1 MKKSI
6 LHRAFGLAALALAAA
21 GCASAPQQQAVV
33 AGPDGVQRPAPPPL
47 TPQEERKIA
56 IVTPDTPEF
65 TVSESAELL
74 RVKLSVAAE
83 DQASAAFAEG
93 IRETAVTA
101 LRDRKVK
108 IVEDGKEDLE
118 LSFRARRKVFNEAPA
133 DYVTLDG
140 TVSARLA
147 DALKGDVLAER
158 SFRGRNK
165 PALGADAAS
174 VALAGEVSGD
184 VAKWIA
190 ETVVPGQIP
199 LESRTVRLARLN
211 NFKPGEA
218 AFVNQFVKDLS
229 AMEGVLRCEAA
240 AVDPVAHTADFRV
253 LYRRMNFPQGFV
265 NAVVAANPKYEF
277 TLK

>member
-1 MKKSI
+1 MNKST

-21 GCASAPQQQAVV
+21 GCATSPEQAVV
-33 AGPDGVQRPAPPPL
+33 VGPDGKQIALP
-47 TPQEERKIA
+47 TPEEERKVA
-56 IVTPDTPEF
+56 IVTPDKPEF
-65 TVSESAELL
+65 TVSTAAELL
-74 RVKLSVAAE
+74 RVKLAVTAE
-83 DQASAAFAEG
+83 DPASAAFAEG
-93 IRETAVTA
+93 VRETAVTA

-108 IVEDGKEDLE
+108 IVDNGKEDLE
-118 LSFRARRKVFNEAPA
+118 LSFRASRKVFNEAPA

-158 SFRGRNK
+158 TFRGRNK

-190 ETVVPGQIP
+190 ETVVPDQIP
-199 LESRTVRLARLN
+199 LESRTVRIARLQN
-211 NFKPGEA
+211 YKPGEA
-218 AFVNQFVKDLS
+218 AFANQFVKDVV

-240 AVDPVAHTADFRV
+240 AVDSVAHTADFRV

-265 NAVVAANPKYEF
+265 NAVVGAHPEYEF
-277 TLK
+277 SLK

>member
-1 MKKSI
+1 MNKHI
-6 LHRAFGLAALALAAA
+6 LHRAFGLVALALAAA
-21 GCASAPQQQAVV
+21 GCATPPEPAVV
-33 AGPDGVQRPAPPPL
+33 VGPDGKQVAMP
-47 TPQEERKIA
+47 TPEEERKVA
-56 IVTPDTPEF
+56 ITTPTKPEF
-65 TVSESAELL
+65 TVSEAAELL
-74 RVKLSVAAE
+74 RVKLAVTAE

-118 LSFRARRKVFNEAPA
+118 LSFRARRKVFNEAPG

-158 SFRGRNK
+158 TFRGRNK

-174 VALAGEVSGD
+174 VALAGEVAGD
-184 VAKWIA
+184 VSKWIA
-190 ETVVPGQIP
+190 DTVVPDQIP
-199 LESRTVRLARLN
+199 LESRTVRIARLH
-211 NFKPGEA
+211 NFKSGEA
-218 AFVNQFVKDLS
+218 AFANRFVKDIA

-253 LYRRMNFPQGFV
+253 LYRRMSFPQGFV
-265 NAVVAANPKYEF
+265 NAVVGAHPEYEF
-277 TLK
+277 SLK